1 MKGWGWVLAVAGLL
15 LAACA
20 PEPLMSMSV
29 EDDMANQAAPEMD
42 SAAEEPV
49 GDLDA
54 VILTE
59 ENNGETVS
67 MKVGQE
73 LHIYLGGNPTTGYM
87 WASKGLDSKM
97 LDLAEEPEYEP
108 ASDAIGSGGE
118 FDFFF
123 TAKAPGETVVTLEY
137 ERSFEKNVAPID
149 VFSVTL
155 VIEE

>member
-1 MKGWGWVLAVAGLL
+1 MKIWGWVLAGAVLL

-20 PEPLMSMSV
+20 PEPLMSM
-29 EDDMANQAAPEMD
+29 N
-42 SAAEEPV
+42 AAE
-49 GDLDA
+49 DA
-54 VILTE
+54 VELAVPEVETVVEKAVEEVSPVVLTE
-59 ENNGETVS
+59 ENNGETVVVQ
-67 MKVGQE
+67 VGQE
-73 LHIYLGGNPTTGYM
+73 IHILLGGNPTTGYM